1 MFLDQE
7 RTWKYDD
14 EDEDEDEDEDHE
26 DDKDEDRCAQCIS
39 WQSRSTGQRR
49 RERIRREGKGD
60 PGWRSEPR
68 LREFEGNTKGR
79 RRVKREE
86 GARVESEGEKDRSRD
101 CLTFPIRS
109 HFLTP
114 FRTAVCE
121 EKDCCRKS
129 ETDCLFVV
137 VLSCICLFDNVFAGA
152 LLFQ

>member
-7 RTWKYDD
+7 RTWKYD
-14 EDEDEDEDEDHE
+14 DEDEDEDHE

-39 WQSRSTGQRR
+39 RQSRSTGQRR

-86 GARVESEGEKDRSRD
+86 GARVESEQEKDRSRD

-137 VLSCICLFDNVFAGA
+137 VLSCICLFDNVFAAA
-152 LLFQ
+152 LVFQ